1 MNNFQINIYFSA
13 FSAIGLSIIFNYLI
27 FTFTRN
33 INYQNNTEEVRLS
46 KRNVPPLGG
55 IAIALS
61 FLLSVRLL
69 GQADSNFITIGLFGV
84 AIALLGAFDDFF
96 NLNWKIKLFFQILF
110 VTVPISLL
118 NVFLNFESMIG
129 IDLNNSLNIF
139 ISTCWIVLLI
149 NSINFI
155 DNMDGL
161 AVVITGGIS
170 IQIVMLTYIFSQNK
184 LTDISTILLFTMLG
198 FFVFNFPPAKLYLG
212 DSGSL
217 FIGFL
222 LGFISILFTWNNADN
237 QILSYVI
244 SPIVLFFTIPLLDF
258 FVIMHYRISN
268 KLSPTTGGTD
278 HISHRLLAL
287 KFSEKKVL
295 FLFFIYS
302 VINFILIICFVMLEG
317 WLSVFSF
324 LLYVVQLIAMFNYL
338 KKLKILS

>member
-1 MNNFQINIYFSA
+1 MNNFQINIYLSSIFA
-13 FSAIGLSIIFNYLI
+13 LGLSIIFNYII
-27 FTFTRN
+27 FTITKNR
-33 INYQNNTEEVRLS
+33 NYQNNTEEVRLS

-61 FLLSVRLL
+61 FLISVRLL
-69 GQADSNFITIGLFGV
+69 GEADSNFVTIGMFGV
-84 AIALLGAFDDFF
+84 AIALLGVFDDFF

-110 VTVPISLL
+110 VSVPIALL

-129 IDLNNSLNIF
+129 LDFNNLLNIF
-139 ISTCWIVLLI
+139 ISTVWIVLLI

-184 LTDISTILLFTMLG
+184 LTDISIILLFTMLG

-222 LGFISILFTWNNADN
+222 LGFISILFTWNNTDN
-237 QILSYVI
+237 QILSYVL
-244 SPIVLFFTIPLLDF
+244 SPIVLFFTIPILDF
-258 FVIMHYRISN
+258 FVIMQYRISN

-287 KFSEKKVL
+287 GFSEKKVL

-302 VINFILIICFVMLEG
+302 AINFILIICFVMLENS
-317 WLSVFSF
+317 LSLISF
-324 LLYVVQLIAMFNYL
+324 LIYLVQLIAMFNYL

>member
-1 MNNFQINIYFSA
+1 MNNFQINIYLSA
-13 FSAIGLSIIFNYLI
+13 FIALGLSIILNYLI
-27 FTFTRN
+27 LTLTKNR
-33 INYQNNTEEVRLS
+33 NYQNNSEEVRLS

-110 VTVPISLL
+110 VTVPIALL

-129 IDLNNSLNIF
+129 LDLNNLLNIF
-139 ISTCWIVLLI
+139 ISTLWIVLLI

-184 LTDISTILLFTMLG
+184 LTDISVILLFTMLG

-222 LGFISILFTWNNADN
+222 LGFISILFTWNNVDN

-287 KFSEKKVL
+287 GFSEKKVL

-302 VINFILIICFVMLEG
+302 VINFLLIICFVILEG

-324 LLYVVQLIAMFNYL
+324 LLYVLQLIAMFNYL

>member
-1 MNNFQINIYFSA
+1 MNNFQINIYL
-13 FSAIGLSIIFNYLI
+13 SAIFALGLSVILNYLI
-27 FTFTRN
+27 FTITKNR
-33 INYQNNTEEVRLS
+33 NYQNNTEEVRLS

-55 IAIALS
+55 IAIALT
-61 FLLSVRLL
+61 FLISVRLL
-69 GQADSNFITIGLFGV
+69 GEAGSNFVTIGLFGV
-84 AIALLGAFDDFF
+84 AISLLGAFDDFF

-110 VTVPISLL
+110 VSVPIVLL

-129 IDLNNSLNIF
+129 FDFNNSLNIF
-139 ISTCWIVLLI
+139 ISTLWIVLLI

-161 AVVITGGIS
+161 AVVVTGGIS
-170 IQIVMLTYIFSQNK
+170 IQIVILTYIFSQNK
-184 LTDISTILLFTMLG
+184 LTDISFILLFTMLG

-222 LGFISILFTWNNADN
+222 LGFISILFTWNNTDN

-258 FVIMHYRISN
+258 FVIMQYRISN

-287 KFSEKKVL
+287 GFSEKKVL
-295 FLFFIYS
+295 LLFFIYS
-302 VINFILIICFVMLEG
+302 VINFILIICFVMLENSI
-317 WLSVFSF
+317 SVFSF
-324 LLYVVQLIAMFNYL
+324 FIYLVQLIAMFNYL

>member
-27 FTFTRN
+27 FSFTRN
-33 INYQNNTEEVRLS
+33 RNYQNNSEEVRLS

-170 IQIVMLTYIFSQNK
+170 IQIVILTYIFSQNK
-184 LTDISTILLFTMLG
+184 LTDISIILLFTILG

>member
-27 FTFTRN
+27 FSFTRN
-33 INYQNNTEEVRLS
+33 RNYQNNSEEVRLS

-170 IQIVMLTYIFSQNK
+170 IQIVILTYIFSQNK
-184 LTDISTILLFTMLG
+184 LTDISIILLFTMLG

-222 LGFISILFTWNNADN
+222 LGFISILFTWNNTDN

-302 VINFILIICFVMLEG
+302 VVNFILIICFVMLEG

>member
-27 FTFTRN
+27 FSFTRN
-33 INYQNNTEEVRLS
+33 RNYQNNTEEVRLS

-69 GQADSNFITIGLFGV
+69 GQADSNYITIGLFGV

-170 IQIVMLTYIFSQNK
+170 IQIVILTYIFSQNK
-184 LTDISTILLFTMLG
+184 LTDISIILLFTMLG

-287 KFSEKKVL
+287 RFSEKKVL